1 MANALYY
8 WTTILIVNVF
18 LDSFRII
25 LGLKQHNYMK
35 KWISFIALFFGLA
48 SITFAQRFA
57 YVDSQYI
64 LENLPEYTSSQSKL
78 KSQTESWQKEI
89 EQKQENLAK
98 LQAEFEAEKILLTA
112 EQVKEQEKK
121 VFEEVKGVK
130 DLQDKRY
137 GPKGDLVNLRRS
149 LVKPLQDQIYNATK
163 EVADKR
169 GYGFV
174 FDKGSDLIMIY
185 TDPKFDI
192 SREVLQTLR
201 PDLKPSNSNSNSKNN
216 NKNTN
221 NKRRK

>member
-1 MANALYY
+1 
-8 WTTILIVNVF
+8 
-18 LDSFRII
+18 
-25 LGLKQHNYMK
+25 MK

-48 SITFAQRFA
+48 SLTFAQRFC

-89 EQKQENLAK
+89 ELKQENLVK

-121 VFEEVKGVK
+121 ILEEVQAVK
-130 DLQDKRY
+130 TLQDKRY

-149 LVKPLQDQIYNATK
+149 MVKPLQDQIYNATK

-201 PDLKPSNSNSNSKNN
+201 PELKPNNSKNS
-216 NKNTN
+216 KNTN
-221 NKRRK
+221 NKKRK

>member
-1 MANALYY
+1 
-8 WTTILIVNVF
+8 
-18 LDSFRII
+18 
-25 LGLKQHNYMK
+25 MK

-48 SITFAQRFA
+48 SFSFAQRFC

-89 EQKQENLAK
+89 EQKQENLVK

-112 EQVKEQEKK
+112 EQAKEQEKK
-121 VFEEVKGVK
+121 IADEVKAVK
-130 DLQDKRY
+130 ALQDKRY
-137 GPKGDLVNLRRS
+137 GPTGDLVNLRRS
-149 LVKPLQDQIYNATK
+149 MVKPLQDQIYNATK

-169 GYGFV
+169 GYSFV

-201 PDLKPSNSNSNSKNN
+201 PELKQQNSNTT
-216 NKNTN
+216 NKN
-221 NKRRK
+221 NKR

>member
-1 MANALYY
+1 
-8 WTTILIVNVF
+8 
-18 LDSFRII
+18 
-25 LGLKQHNYMK
+25 MK
-35 KWISFIALFFGLA
+35 KWISFIVLFFGLA
-48 SITFAQRFA
+48 SFSFAQRFC

-64 LENLPEYTSSQSKL
+64 LENLPEYTSSQSRL

-89 EQKQENLAK
+89 EQRKENLTK

-121 VFEEVKGVK
+121 IADEVQALKL
-130 DLQDKRY
+130 LQDRRY
-137 GPKGDLVNLRRS
+137 GPTGDLVNLRR
-149 LVKPLQDQIYNATK
+149 LMVKPLQDQIYNATK

-169 GYGFV
+169 GYSFV

-201 PDLKPSNSNSNSKNN
+201 PELKPNNSKTSTSGNNKTSNSSNK
-216 NKNTN
+216 T
-221 NKRRK
+221 RK

>member
-1 MANALYY
+1 
-8 WTTILIVNVF
+8 
-18 LDSFRII
+18 
-25 LGLKQHNYMK
+25 MK
-35 KWISFIALFFGLA
+35 KWISFIALFLGLA
-48 SITFAQRFA
+48 SFTFAQKFC

-64 LENLPEYTSSQSKL
+64 LENLPEYTSSQNRL

-121 VFEEVKGVK
+121 LAEEIQAVKS
-130 DLQDKRY
+130 LQDKRY
-137 GPKGDLVNLRRS
+137 GPTGDLVNLRRS
-149 LVKPLQDQIYNATK
+149 MVKPLQDQIYNATK

-169 GYGFV
+169 GYSFV

-192 SREVLQTLR
+192 SREVLQTLK
-201 PDLKPSNSNSNSKNN
+201 PELKQQRN
-216 NKNTN
+216 NTN
-221 NKRRK
+221 TNTNTKGTSASKKKK

>member
-1 MANALYY
+1 
-8 WTTILIVNVF
+8 
-18 LDSFRII
+18 
-25 LGLKQHNYMK
+25 MK

-48 SITFAQRFA
+48 SMSFAQKFC
-57 YVDSQYI
+57 YVDSEYI
-64 LENLPEYTSSQSKL
+64 LENLPEYTSSQSRL

-121 VFEEVKGVK
+121 LAEEVQAVK
-130 DLQDKRY
+130 SLQDKRY
-137 GPKGDLVNLRRS
+137 GPTGDLVNLRRS
-149 LVKPLQDQIYNATK
+149 MVKPLQDQIYNATK

-169 GYGFV
+169 GYSFV

-192 SREVLQTLR
+192 SREVLQTLK
-201 PDLKPSNSNSNSKNN
+201 PELKQERN
-216 NKNTN
+216 NTN
-221 NKRRK
+221 TNTKGTSASKKKK

>member
-1 MANALYY
+1 
-8 WTTILIVNVF
+8 
-18 LDSFRII
+18 
-25 LGLKQHNYMK
+25 MK
-35 KWISFIALFFGLA
+35 KWISFIVLFFGLA
-48 SITFAQRFA
+48 SFSFAQRFC

-64 LENLPEYTSSQSKL
+64 LENLPEYTSSQSRL

-89 EQKQENLAK
+89 EQRKENLTK

-121 VFEEVKGVK
+121 IADEVQALKL
-130 DLQDKRY
+130 LQDRRY
-137 GPKGDLVNLRRS
+137 GPTGDLVNLRR
-149 LVKPLQDQIYNATK
+149 LMVKPLQDQIYNATK

-169 GYGFV
+169 GYSFV

-201 PDLKPSNSNSNSKNN
+201 PELKEQKGNSKSNSSNKNN
-216 NKNTN
+216 RNTSNKT
-221 NKRRK
+221 RK

>member
-1 MANALYY
+1 
-8 WTTILIVNVF
+8 
-18 LDSFRII
+18 
-25 LGLKQHNYMK
+25 MK

-48 SITFAQRFA
+48 SFSSAQRFC

-64 LENLPEYTSSQSKL
+64 LENLPEYTSSQNKL

-121 VFEEVKGVK
+121 LADEVAAVRI
-130 DLQDKRY
+130 LQDKRY
-137 GPKGDLVNLRRS
+137 GPNGDLVNLRRS
-149 LVKPLQDQIYNATK
+149 MVKPLQDQIYNATK

-192 SREVLQTLR
+192 SREVLMTLR
-201 PDLKPSNSNSNSKNN
+201 PELKPNNSKTSTSGNNKTSNSSNK
-216 NKNTN
+216 T
-221 NKRRK
+221 RK

>member
-1 MANALYY
+1 
-8 WTTILIVNVF
+8 
-18 LDSFRII
+18 
-25 LGLKQHNYMK
+25 MK

-48 SITFAQRFA
+48 SVTFAQKFC
-57 YVDSQYI
+57 YVDSEYI
-64 LENLPEYTSSQSKL
+64 LENLPEYTTSQSRL

-121 VFEEVKGVK
+121 LADEVAAVRI
-130 DLQDKRY
+130 LQDKRY
-137 GPKGDLVNLRRS
+137 GPNGDLVNLRRS
-149 LVKPLQDQIYNATK
+149 MVKPLQDQIYNATK

-192 SREVLQTLR
+192 SREVLMTLR
-201 PDLKPSNSNSNSKNN
+201 PELKPNNSKTSTSGNNKTSNSSNK
-216 NKNTN
+216 T
-221 NKRRK
+221 RK

>member
-1 MANALYY
+1 
-8 WTTILIVNVF
+8 
-18 LDSFRII
+18 
-25 LGLKQHNYMK
+25 MK
-35 KWISFIALFFGLA
+35 KWIRFIALFFGLA
-48 SITFAQRFA
+48 SFTFAQRFC

-64 LENLPEYTSSQSKL
+64 LENLPEYTSSQNKL

-121 VFEEVKGVK
+121 LADEVAAVRI
-130 DLQDKRY
+130 LQDKRY
-137 GPKGDLVNLRRS
+137 GPNGDLVNLRRS
-149 LVKPLQDQIYNATK
+149 MVKPLQDQIYNATK

-192 SREVLQTLR
+192 SREVLMTLR
-201 PDLKPSNSNSNSKNN
+201 PELKPNNSKTSTSGNNKTSNSSNK
-216 NKNTN
+216 T
-221 NKRRK
+221 RK

>member
-1 MANALYY
+1 
-8 WTTILIVNVF
+8 
-18 LDSFRII
+18 
-25 LGLKQHNYMK
+25 MK

-48 SITFAQRFA
+48 SFTFAQRFC

-78 KSQTESWQKEI
+78 KSQTDSWQKEI
-89 EQKQENLAK
+89 EQKQENLAR

-121 VFEEVKGVK
+121 LAEEITAVRV
-130 DLQDKRY
+130 LQDKRY
-137 GPKGDLVNLRRS
+137 GPNGDLVNLRRS
-149 LVKPLQDQIYNATK
+149 MVKPLQDQIYNATK

-169 GYGFV
+169 GYSFV

-192 SREVLQTLR
+192 SREVLHTLR
-201 PDLKPSNSNSNSKNN
+201 PDLKPNNSNSKTK

-221 NKRRK
+221 NTTRK

>member
-1 MANALYY
+1 
-8 WTTILIVNVF
+8 
-18 LDSFRII
+18 
-25 LGLKQHNYMK
+25 MK
-35 KWISFIALFFGLA
+35 KWISFIALFLGLA
-48 SITFAQRFA
+48 SFTFAQKFC

-64 LENLPEYTSSQSKL
+64 LENLPEYTSSQNRL

-121 VFEEVKGVK
+121 LAEEIQAVKS
-130 DLQDKRY
+130 LQDKRY
-137 GPKGDLVNLRRS
+137 GPTGDLVNLRRS
-149 LVKPLQDQIYNATK
+149 MVKPLQDQIYNATK

-169 GYGFV
+169 GYSFV

-192 SREVLQTLR
+192 SREVLQTLK
-201 PDLKPSNSNSNSKNN
+201 PELKQERN
-216 NKNTN
+216 NTN
-221 NKRRK
+221 TNTKGTSASKKKK

>member
-1 MANALYY
+1 
-8 WTTILIVNVF
+8 
-18 LDSFRII
+18 
-25 LGLKQHNYMK
+25 MK
-35 KWISFIALFFGLA
+35 KWISFIALFLGLA
-48 SITFAQRFA
+48 SFTFAQKFC

-64 LENLPEYTSSQSKL
+64 LENLPEYTSSQSRL

-121 VFEEVKGVK
+121 LAEEIQAVKS
-130 DLQDKRY
+130 LQDKRY
-137 GPKGDLVNLRRS
+137 GPTGDLVNLRRS
-149 LVKPLQDQIYNATK
+149 MVKPLQDQIYNATK

-169 GYGFV
+169 GYSFV

-192 SREVLQTLR
+192 SREVLQTLK
-201 PDLKPSNSNSNSKNN
+201 PELKQQRN
-216 NKNTN
+216 NTN
-221 NKRRK
+221 TNTKGTSASKKKK

>member
-1 MANALYY
+1 
-8 WTTILIVNVF
+8 
-18 LDSFRII
+18 
-25 LGLKQHNYMK
+25 MK
-35 KWISFIALFFGLA
+35 KWISFIALFLGLA
-48 SITFAQRFA
+48 SFTFAQKFC

-64 LENLPEYTSSQSKL
+64 LENLPEYTSSQNRL

-121 VFEEVKGVK
+121 LAEEIQAVKS
-130 DLQDKRY
+130 LQDKRY
-137 GPKGDLVNLRRS
+137 GPTGDLVNLRRS
-149 LVKPLQDQIYNATK
+149 MVKPLQDQIYNATK

-169 GYGFV
+169 GYSFV

-192 SREVLQTLR
+192 SREVLQTLK
-201 PDLKPSNSNSNSKNN
+201 PELKQQRN
-216 NKNTN
+216 NTN
-221 NKRRK
+221 TNTKGTSASKKKK

>member
-1 MANALYY
+1 
-8 WTTILIVNVF
+8 
-18 LDSFRII
+18 
-25 LGLKQHNYMK
+25 MK
-35 KWISFIALFFGLA
+35 KWISFIALFLGLA
-48 SITFAQRFA
+48 SFTFAQRFC

-78 KSQTESWQKEI
+78 KSQTDSWQKEI

-121 VFEEVKGVK
+121 LAEEITAVRV
-130 DLQDKRY
+130 LQDKRY
-137 GPKGDLVNLRRS
+137 GPNGDLVNLRRS
-149 LVKPLQDQIYNATK
+149 MVKPLQDQIYNATK

-169 GYGFV
+169 GYSFV

-192 SREVLQTLR
+192 SREVLHTLR
-201 PDLKPSNSNSNSKNN
+201 PDLKPNNSNSKTK

-221 NKRRK
+221 NTTRK

>member
-1 MANALYY
+1 
-8 WTTILIVNVF
+8 
-18 LDSFRII
+18 
-25 LGLKQHNYMK
+25 MK

-48 SITFAQRFA
+48 SFSFAQRFC

-121 VFEEVKGVK
+121 LAEEVQAVK
-130 DLQDKRY
+130 SLQDKRY
-137 GPKGDLVNLRRS
+137 GPTGDLVNLRRS
-149 LVKPLQDQIYNATK
+149 MVKPLQDQIYNATK

-169 GYGFV
+169 GYSFV

-192 SREVLQTLR
+192 SREVLQTLK
-201 PDLKPSNSNSNSKNN
+201 PELKEQRNNTNKNSNSNTKGASTSK
-216 NKNTN
+216 K
-221 NKRRK
+221 KK